1 MKKLLVTLLISV
13 LSTSA
18 MAEWQIA
25 DSNNG
30 LTIYVDPA
38 TIRKAGNKAKMWVM
52 NDYETM
58 ENNELLSQ
66 KIQYEFDCQNETGAI
81 LAILSFPG
89 SMGSGQ
95 GRSSY
100 KRLDPMPFSPGS
112 MGEVLWKIACG
123 KR

>member
-1 MKKLLVTLLISV
+1 
-13 LSTSA
+13 
-18 MAEWQIA
+18 MAEWVPIG
-25 DSNNG
+25 DNG
-30 LTIYVDPA
+30 NGATIYVDPA

-58 ENNELLSQ
+58 QNNEVLSQ

-81 LAILSFPG
+81 LAVLSFPG

-100 KRLDPMPFSPGS
+100 KRSDSMPFSPGS
-112 MGEVLWKIACG
+112 VGDNYWKIACG
-123 KR
+123 K